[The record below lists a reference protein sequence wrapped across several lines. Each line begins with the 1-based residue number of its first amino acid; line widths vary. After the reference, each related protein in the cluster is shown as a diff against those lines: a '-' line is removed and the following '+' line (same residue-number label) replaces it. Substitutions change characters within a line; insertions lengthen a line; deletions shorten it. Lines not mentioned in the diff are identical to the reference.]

1 MFFSGARDATFFE
14 SCGVADLIVTCYG
27 GERGGEGEGVRRE
40 EKGRARASEIDETKK
55 ERHKEDDG
63 GRVDGRERVR

>member
-1 MFFSGARDATFFE
+1 MPTHMSASRDVLTSTLFVLRVID
-14 SCGVADLIVTCYG
+14 CGVPHN
-27 GERGGEGEGVRRE
+27 GEGEGVRRE